1 VFDAMFVRQIVMG
14 LEERK
19 RRHEE
24 QKDKEG

>member
-1 VFDAMFVRQIVMG
+1 MFVRQIVMG